1 MSLFYWE
8 PELIIHEH
16 WIQRKKCIH
25 WLVNNFI
32 WHSVLV
38 ITWLV
43 KSRDNVWLTI
53 MWYLLLWAN
62 EHVLVLHVVGNY
74 EYKLCP
80 FHIAEKPFSANQKY
94 SYSYRENFS
103 SNHFMHRFQKI
114 FFSSLNK
121 KYEEIDGCLGQFI
134 YCLCVKIKRTLVWK
148 RKYIFRMKISLQKT
162 FVLKEVTQN
171 VLSLLLYCVC

>member
-1 MSLFYWE
+1 MHKEKIVIFFYWE
-8 PELIIHEH
+8 PELIIQEH

-114 FFSSLNK
+114 FFPPWTKN
-121 KYEEIDGCLGQFI
+121 
-134 YCLCVKIKRTLVWK
+134 IKRVMGAWDNSFIVCVSKLKGLWFEK
-148 RKYIFRMKISLQKT
+148 ENISLEWKSL
-162 FVLKEVTQN
+162 FRRL
-171 VLSLLLYCVC
+171 LS